1 MRAPAEPVKDE
12 AFRRMRGVNESV
24 FTTPF
29 YEIGKQKRLGG
40 CPGAGAFQDKV
51 KTLFP

>member
-1 MRAPAEPVKDE
+1 MRAPAAPVKDE
-12 AFRRMRGVNESV
+12 AFRRLRGEKESD

-40 CPGAGAFQDKV
+40 SCNPVTLRKKV
-51 KTLFP
+51 KFLFP

>member
-1 MRAPAEPVKDE
+1 MRAPAAPVKDE
-12 AFRRMRGVNESV
+12 AFRRLRGEKESD

-40 CPGAGAFQDKV
+40 SRNPVTLRNKV
-51 KTLFP
+51 KFLFP